1 MRRIMNRTTR
11 SAIIMFAVIG
21 LVLSFDQPRLMAQRS
36 KTGLSPADQQRYDE
50 LMESGRRWELIGYI
64 GVGAGIFFLVASIPL
79 SLYLARRKRLRKAAE
94 RAASQ
99 SGETPPAPRNDGG
112 E

>member
-1 MRRIMNRTTR
+1 MNATKR
-11 SAIIMFAVIG
+11 SATIMVVVIG
-21 LVLSFDQPRLMAQRS
+21 LVLLFDPPRLLAQRS

-79 SLYLARRKRLRKAAE
+79 SLYFARRKRLRKAAE
-94 RAASQ
+94 RAASR
-99 SGETPPAPRNDGG
+99 SAEAPPVPHNDDGG
-112 E
+112 G